1 MSLEN
6 MTEEQRDRLAAFAN
20 KLLSDPET
28 SRASRRLLKAKDP
41 NFSAPDIDLEDALAA
56 ANKKNAEEVA
66 KLREELESEKLRTTQ
81 QETEAVIR
89 KAGFEPDAI
98 YKIIKED
105 RVGSIPAAIELA
117 RHRAQQKATESHGV
131 DYTDQNMRFSDQ
143 FKDIQKNPAAWARK
157 EAHRAI
163 DELKAQRGIH

>member
-6 MTEEQRDRLAAFAN
+6 MTDEQRDRLAAFAN

-28 SRASRRLLKAKDP
+28 SRASRRLVKAKDP
-41 NFSAPDIDLEDALAA
+41 SFSAPDIDLEDAIARERE
-56 ANKKNAEEVA
+56 ANAKEIA
-66 KLREELESEKLRTTQ
+66 KLREDLESEKLRSVQ
-81 QETEAVIR
+81 QETEEVIR

-98 YKIIKED
+98 YKIIKDD

-131 DYTDQNMRFSDQ
+131 DYTDQTMRFSDQ
-143 FKDIQKNPAAWARK
+143 FKEIQKNPAAWARK
-157 EAHRAI
+157 EAHKAI
-163 DELKAQRGIH
+163 DELKAQRGYH